1 MITRSFQVSLAFLFE
16 FSLVRIADLL
26 DEGVVP
32 RTFIGAILTAVTA
45 APFTRITSGLNLPK
59 LANL

>member
-1 MITRSFQVSLAFLFE
+1 MSLAFLFE